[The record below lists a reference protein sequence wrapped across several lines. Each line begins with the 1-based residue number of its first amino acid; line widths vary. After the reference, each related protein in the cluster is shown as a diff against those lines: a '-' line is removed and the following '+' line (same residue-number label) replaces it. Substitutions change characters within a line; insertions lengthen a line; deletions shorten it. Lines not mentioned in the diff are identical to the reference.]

1 MDRSLTNRTPDL
13 SHADSSL
20 EERII
25 AGHNAILS
33 QVEYFRAHFG
43 TAESRWKKDGT
54 RVTIVDETISRELF
68 HMLHKEFP
76 CDDYCSEEGAE
87 TPEPIPTDAE
97 FCWILDP
104 VDGTNNYAVG
114 FLNAV
119 SLWDFSVTAYP
130 FTDLSTIMVEIIS
143 FRVVKDLEP

>member
-76 CDDYCSEEGAE
+76 Q
-87 TPEPIPTDAE
+87 
-97 FCWILDP
+97 
-104 VDGTNNYAVG
+104 
-114 FLNAV
+114 
-119 SLWDFSVTAYP
+119 
-130 FTDLSTIMVEIIS
+130 
-143 FRVVKDLEP
+143 